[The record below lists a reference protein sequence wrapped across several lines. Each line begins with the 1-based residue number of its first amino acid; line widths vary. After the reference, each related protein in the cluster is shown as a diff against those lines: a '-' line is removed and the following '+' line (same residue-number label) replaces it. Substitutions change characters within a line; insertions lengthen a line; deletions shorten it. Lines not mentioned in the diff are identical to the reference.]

1 MHCRLFDDRLSQ
13 FNEELALLNQPICQ
27 HPEYIAMMESIDQ
40 RRDEKIEYEQMLL
53 KYKLEALVRRSV
65 GERAIQHS
73 QYMQCVRDVRDDVL
87 EQIGKEWYQIQR
99 GRRSYDEDNLKY
111 IYKFPIRRSQQIT
124 QQSAYNTEVSILSG
138 MARYVGFPAAPELT
152 GARPEEID
160 DDFKRMGVS
169 PARHR
174 FPRNPDSDPCRL
186 RRTLSIDFPC
196 SLSESTHQYRY
207 LQGQNL
213 QLRNNF

>member
-1 MHCRLFDDRLSQ
+1 
-13 FNEELALLNQPICQ
+13 
-27 HPEYIAMMESIDQ
+27 MMESIDQ

-73 QYMQCVRDVRDDVL
+73 QYMQRVRDIRDEVL
-87 EQIGKEWYQIQR
+87 EQTGREWYQIQR

-111 IYKFPIRRSQQIT
+111 MYKFPLRRSQQII

-152 GARPEEID
+152 GAGPEEID

-169 PARHR
+169 PVRHR
-174 FPRNPDSDPCRL
+174 FP
-186 RRTLSIDFPC
+186 
-196 SLSESTHQYRY
+196 
-207 LQGQNL
+207 
-213 QLRNNF
+213 